1 MPIGA
6 TTDPAIP
13 NYSLMANILS
23 IKYNRRF
30 VITIRVCRMHK
41 TLLPEGWTRPKGYAN
56 GVIAQGDSMVFCGGQ
71 IGWNKDER
79 FEHHDFI
86 GQFRQA
92 LENVV
97 AVLSSAG
104 AGPEHVTR
112 MTWYVTDRQ
121 QYLADLG
128 AVGRTYREIMG
139 KNFPAM
145 SVVEVSALI
154 EDEALVE
161 IEATAV
167 K

>member
-1 MPIGA
+1 
-6 TTDPAIP
+6 
-13 NYSLMANILS
+13 
-23 IKYNRRF
+23 
-30 VITIRVCRMHK
+30 MHK
-41 TLLPEGWTRPKGYAN
+41 TLLPEGWPRPKGYAN
-56 GVIAQGDSMVFCGGQ
+56 GVVARGESVIFCGGQ
-71 IGWNKDER
+71 IGWNSDER
-79 FEHHDFI
+79 FEHQDFI
-86 GQFRQA
+86 GQVRQA
-92 LENVV
+92 LQNVV
-97 AVLSSAG
+97 AVLASAD

-121 QYLADLG
+121 QYLADLS

-161 IEATAV
+161 IEVTAV

>member
-1 MPIGA
+1 VA
-6 TTDPAIP
+6 HRRH
-13 NYSLMANILS
+13 LVNILS
-23 IKYNRRF
+23 IKYNAHS
-30 VITIRVCRMHK
+30 VITNREFGMHK
-41 TLLPEGWTRPKGYAN
+41 TLLPEGYAN
-56 GVIAQGDSMVFCGGQ
+56 GVIAQGDSIIFCGGQ
-71 IGWNKDER
+71 IGWTKDEI
-79 FEHHDFI
+79 FEHHDFL

-97 AVLSSAG
+97 AVLRSAG

-128 AVGRTYREIMG
+128 AVGRTYREVMG
-139 KNFPAM
+139 KHFPAM

-167 K
+167 M

>member
-23 IKYNRRF
+23 IKYNRQS
-30 VITIRVCRMHK
+30 VITNRECRMHK

-56 GVIAQGDSMVFCGGQ
+56 GVIAQGDSMIFCGGQ
-71 IGWNKDER
+71 IGWNQDER

-97 AVLSSAG
+97 AVLKSAG

-112 MTWYVTDRQ
+112 MTWYVTDRHSMSRT
-121 QYLADLG
+121 LAQSD
-128 AVGRTYREIMG
+128 
-139 KNFPAM
+139 
-145 SVVEVSALI
+145 ALI
-154 EDEALVE
+154 GTSWEKTFPRCQSLRSQP
-161 IEATAV
+161 
-167 K
+167 

>member
-1 MPIGA
+1 MI
-6 TTDPAIP
+6 
-13 NYSLMANILS
+13 
-23 IKYNRRF
+23 
-30 VITIRVCRMHK
+30 C
-41 TLLPEGWTRPKGYAN
+41 
-56 GVIAQGDSMVFCGGQ
+56 CGGQ
-71 IGWNKDER
+71 IGWTKDER
-79 FEHHDFI
+79 FEYHDFI

-97 AVLSSAG
+97 AILGSAG

-121 QYLADLG
+121 QYLADLD

-139 KNFPAM
+139 KHFPAM

>member
-1 MPIGA
+1 
-6 TTDPAIP
+6 
-13 NYSLMANILS
+13 
-23 IKYNRRF
+23 
-30 VITIRVCRMHK
+30 MHK
-41 TLLPEGWTRPKGYAN
+41 TLLPEGWKRPKGYAN
-56 GVIAQGDSMVFCGGQ
+56 GVIAGAGSMIFCGGQ
-71 IGWNKDER
+71 IGWNQDEI
-79 FEHHDFI
+79 FEHQDFL

-97 AVLSSAG
+97 AVLRSAD

-128 AVGRTYREIMG
+128 AVGRTYREVMG
-139 KNFPAM
+139 KHFPAM

>member
-23 IKYNRRF
+23 IKYNRQS
-30 VITIRVCRMHK
+30 VITNRECRMHK

-56 GVIAQGDSMVFCGGQ
+56 GVIAQGDSMIFCGGQ
-71 IGWNKDER
+71 IGWNQDER

-97 AVLSSAG
+97 AVLKSAG

-121 QYLADLG
+121 TVCRGPWRSGTHLSG
-128 AVGRTYREIMG
+128 HHG
-139 KNFPAM
+139 KKL
-145 SVVEVSALI
+145 SRDVSR
-154 EDEALVE
+154 
-161 IEATAV
+161 
-167 K
+167 

>member
-1 MPIGA
+1 
-6 TTDPAIP
+6 
-13 NYSLMANILS
+13 
-23 IKYNRRF
+23 
-30 VITIRVCRMHK
+30 MHK

-56 GVIAQGDSMVFCGGQ
+56 GVIAQGDSMIFCGGQ

-79 FEHHDFI
+79 FEYHDFI

-97 AVLSSAG
+97 AILGSAG

-121 QYLADLG
+121 QYLADLD

-139 KNFPAM
+139 KHFPAM
-145 SVVEVSALI
+145 SSGRGLSPNRRRGTGRDRSDRGQIACKSKLRP
-154 EDEALVE
+154 
-161 IEATAV
+161 
-167 K
+167 